1 MAKVSAL
8 AKSSWYTAKAA
19 LSGRT
24 DTTGRER

>member
-1 MAKVSAL
+1 MAQASELTKAL
-8 AKSSWYTAKAA
+8 RYTAKAA